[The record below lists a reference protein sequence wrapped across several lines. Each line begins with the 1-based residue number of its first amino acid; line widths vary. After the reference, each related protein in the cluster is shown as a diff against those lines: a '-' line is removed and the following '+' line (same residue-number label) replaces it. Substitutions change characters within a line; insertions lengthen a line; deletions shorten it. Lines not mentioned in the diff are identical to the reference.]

1 MLRAAILASFL
12 TVSSSVAPLPFAPVA
27 QAYDQIA
34 AAQVQTMMA
43 AADRKDW
50 GGVLNEMALAGDPAA
65 RDLGMWRIL
74 SAGEGGW
81 RDYRDFVTRNPDWPN
96 LKQIRTKGERAMPLG
111 LSLADIDAFSGGT
124 IYTGTGAL
132 RRAEA
137 LAQAG
142 RRAEA
147 DEEIARAWRDL
158 SLTSQ
163 EQAIFRSNHS
173 GVIRPYHQERA
184 DNLMWRGL
192 TGEAQAMKPL
202 LSAGW
207 AALIEARVRLRRRAN
222 GVDAAIKAV
231 PASLANHPSL
241 AYERFVWR
249 MRKNRYDGAL
259 EIIQANTGSAV
270 DLGRPEEWG
279 NRRRLLARRL
289 LRQGRHVEAY
299 NLANQNH
306 MTEGSDFSDLEWF
319 AGWVALRRM
328 NEPDRAIAHFS
339 RFLAAVGT
347 PISYGRGNYWMG
359 RAYEAKGDVQQA
371 NDWYARAAAY
381 QTSFYGQIAASITR
395 AAVDPYL
402 FAEPDGDWRATRFA
416 GRTVTNAARLLNDA
430 GDRRRTHWFLTHLAD
445 ISETYDEFAGA
456 ANLALELNRPDAGVR
471 IAKKA
476 TRKGHLLAGHY
487 YPLSDLAQFNQ
498 GVEPAFAMAIARQET
513 ELNPEAISPV
523 GARGLMQLMPGT
535 ARKVSK
541 QLGLPYSKARLT
553 DDWRYNATLG
563 QAYMVEQMRDFS
575 NSVALTATSYNAGPH
590 RSTTW
595 IGRYGDPRTPN
606 VDWIDW
612 MESIPFRETRNYAQ
626 RVIEGLQVYRNRI
639 ARSPIPFRNEQDAR
653 GY

>member
-1 MLRAAILASFL
+1 MLRAALIASSLALSAG
-12 TVSSSVAPLPFAPVA
+12 VAALPFTPAA

-34 AAQVQTMMA
+34 AAQVQTMMT
-43 AADRKDW
+43 AADNKDW
-50 GGVLNEMALAGDPAA
+50 RGVLNEMTLSRDPAV

-74 SAGEGGW
+74 SAGEGQW
-81 RDYRDFVTRNPDWPN
+81 ADYRDFVARNPDWPN
-96 LKQIRTKGERAMPLG
+96 LRQIRTKGEQVMPGG
-111 LSLADIDAFSGGT
+111 LSLAEIDAFTDGE
-124 IYTGTGAL
+124 IRTGRGAL

-137 LAQAG
+137 LAREG
-142 RRAEA
+142 RQAEA
-147 DEEIARAWRDL
+147 DEQIATAWRTL
-158 SLTSQ
+158 SLTAE
-163 EQAIFRSNHS
+163 EQATFRAEKS
-173 GVIRPYHQERA
+173 GVIRPHHQERA
-184 DNLMWRGL
+184 DNLAWRGL
-192 TGEAQAMKPL
+192 TGEALAMKPL
-202 LSAGW
+202 LSPGW

-222 GVDAAIKAV
+222 GVDAAINAV
-231 PASLANHPSL
+231 PASLASHPSL

-259 EIIQANTGSAV
+259 EIIQANTATAA
-270 DLGRPEEWG
+270 DLGRPDEWG

-328 NEPDRAIAHFS
+328 NDPDRAIAHFS
-339 RFLAAVGT
+339 RFVAAVGT
-347 PISYGRGNYWMG
+347 PISYGRGYYWMG
-359 RAYEAKGDVQQA
+359 RAYKAKGDDKQA
-371 NDWYARAAAY
+371 KDWYARAAAY
-381 QTSFYGQIAASITR
+381 QTSFYGQIAASTIN
-395 AAVDPYL
+395 AAIDPYL

-416 GRTVTNAARLLNDA
+416 GRTVVNAARLLNDA

-445 ISETYDEFAGA
+445 ISESYDEFAGV

-487 YPLSDLAQFNQ
+487 YPLSELATFNK
-498 GVEPAFAMAIARQET
+498 GVEPALAMAIARQET

-535 ARKVSK
+535 ARKVTK

-563 QAYMVEQMRDFS
+563 QAYLVEQMSDFS
-575 NSVALTATSYNAGPH
+575 NSIALTATSYNAGPH

-612 MESIPFRETRNYAQ
+612 MEMIPFRETRNYAQ
-626 RVIEGLQVYRNRI
+626 RVIEGLQIYRNRI
-639 ARSPIPFRNEQDAR
+639 ARAPVPFRNEQDAR